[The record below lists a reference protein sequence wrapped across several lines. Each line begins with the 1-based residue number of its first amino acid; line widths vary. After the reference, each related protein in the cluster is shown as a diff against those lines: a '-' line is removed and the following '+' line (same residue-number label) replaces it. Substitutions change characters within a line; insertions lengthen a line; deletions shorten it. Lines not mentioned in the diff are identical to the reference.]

1 VTQEADLKTETV
13 AVPVE
18 GGAMSAHFVLP
29 ASGRGPGIVMLQ
41 EIFGVNDAMKDKARE
56 FAEHGFVVLVPDLFW
71 RQEPNVD
78 LGYDE
83 ASRTKGFK
91 LFQGFDFTKG
101 VAESGQR
108 IATLANRENRD
119 IFAQKQGDYCGKTGN
134 YDEGLGI

>member
-101 VAESGQR
+101 VADIGAAYR
-108 IATLANRENRD
+108 YLANRAEAGSNERLW
-119 IFAQKQGDYCGKTGN
+119 FLN
-134 YDEGLGI
+134 SWRR